1 MDQLLTG
8 RADEGLAEFLRY
20 ENVAWYQDGAVRILD
35 RRKYPTET
43 TYVSCT
49 SVEEVR
55 DAIHDM
61 VTQSGG
67 VKIAAFQA
75 LRLHAHQAGG
85 LNSGEEIE
93 GLRHAKMSYRPL
105 VLLRNYN
112 LIPLE

>member
-85 LNSGEEIE
+85 KPHKRHQREHRRAAGNPAQAALP
-93 GLRHAKMSYRPL
+93 LRAAL
-105 VLLRNYN
+105 
-112 LIPLE
+112 

>member
-49 SVEEVR
+49 SVEGSAGCDPRHGHTER
-55 DAIHDM
+55 RRQDC
-61 VTQSGG
+61 GL
-67 VKIAAFQA
+67 F
-75 LRLHAHQAGG
+75 RL
-85 LNSGEEIE
+85 
-93 GLRHAKMSYRPL
+93 
-105 VLLRNYN
+105 
-112 LIPLE
+112 